1 MSGGNNKTSRLPVY
15 AVVIIVALGGGVFAL
30 YQRHQQELSDQA
42 VAGRSY
48 VADVRRLAVES
59 GADQLGLESFGDA
72 DQWYRAG
79 EEKLNMGE
87 YKAATEIFS
96 ASVDLFKES
105 RLIASGVQAGLEAAS
120 RLKEKARELG
130 ASVESPDWA
139 ASVKA
144 LDDAQQAIQVDDISR
159 ALVQIKTSFDAF
171 NTVISRSPRKFIKGS
186 DASEMKAALELCNQ
200 YMDKCD
206 ERWYRTEILKEVLL
220 KPYHIDPY
228 EVTNSE
234 FAEFVEQTDY
244 ITEAE
249 QRGYSYLWDGN
260 KSNKVKGASWRL
272 PGGEEEVGDETGK
285 FPVTHITFS
294 DARAYCKWR
303 EGRIPTESEW
313 EYSARGL
320 ERNIFPWG
328 NRWDES
334 QVQISKVGRPAA
346 NKPVGS
352 YPAAFSGSK
361 GYDFSGS
368 VWEWVWQDTG
378 KKPVLKGGSHLE
390 TNPANFRSAAA
401 KVNPAGVSQSDD
413 GFRCVTDV
421 EEWPTEM
428 STLR

>member
-1 MSGGNNKTSRLPVY
+1 LPIY

-30 YQRHQQELSDQA
+30 YQRHQQELLDQA

-48 VADVRRLAVES
+48 VADVRHLAVES
-59 GADQLGLESFGDA
+59 GAYQLGLESFRNA
-72 DQWYRAG
+72 DQWYQAG

-87 YKAATEIFS
+87 YKAAAGLFS
-96 ASVDLFKES
+96 ASADLFKES
-105 RLIASGVQAGLEAAS
+105 RLIASGVQAGVEAVS

-130 ASVESPDWA
+130 VSVENSDWV

-144 LDDAQQAIQVDDISR
+144 LDDVQQAIQVDDISR
-159 ALVQIKTSFDAF
+159 ALVQIKASSDGF
-171 NTVISRSPRKFIKGS
+171 NAVISRSPRKFIKGS
-186 DASEMKAALELCNQ
+186 DADEMKAALELCKQ

-220 KPYHIDPY
+220 KPYRIDPY

-244 ITEAE
+244 KTQAE

-260 KSNKVKGASWRL
+260 KSKKVKGASWRL
-272 PGGEEEVGDETGK
+272 PEGDVDDEMGK

-313 EYSARGL
+313 EYAARGL

-328 NRWDES
+328 NRWDGL
-334 QVQISKVGRPAA
+334 QVQISKVGRPVA
-346 NKPVGS
+346 NKSVGS

-421 EEWPTEM
+421 EEWPAEM